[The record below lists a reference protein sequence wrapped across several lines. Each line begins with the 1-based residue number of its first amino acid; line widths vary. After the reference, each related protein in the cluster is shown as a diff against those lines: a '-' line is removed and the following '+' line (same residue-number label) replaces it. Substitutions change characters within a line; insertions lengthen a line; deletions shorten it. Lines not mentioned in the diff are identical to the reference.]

1 MKFARAVV
9 LSAVASCSGAALSA
23 QAPPSPE
30 RSVHVTLI
38 PRAGLVIPDAYM
50 YEQYVNFSGDGPV
63 EWTNGSLGRALV
75 VGIGCEVGSADR
87 RLMLRGEILRSLDG
101 WLSAAHSVVVPRQ
114 MFEPPRVE
122 TTWLDARVALTLVS
136 VQLVLPTRLTVWSS
150 EPYVLAGVAGKRYD
164 VGDPTTVNDV
174 EAILPASGTTWGVDV
189 GAGITVPLFGASL
202 DLQGRDAVNRYWG
215 KTEHDFVVSTG
226 VAVRIR

>member
-1 MKFARAVV
+1 
-9 LSAVASCSGAALSA
+9 
-23 QAPPSPE
+23 
-30 RSVHVTLI
+30 
-38 PRAGLVIPDAYM
+38 M
-50 YEQYVNFSGDGPV
+50 YEQYANFSGDGPV

-75 VGIGCEVGSADR
+75 VGVGCEVGYADR
-87 RLMLRGEILRSLDG
+87 RLMLRGEVLRSLDG

-114 MFEPPRVE
+114 MFEAPRVE
-122 TTWLDARVALTLVS
+122 TTWLDAPVAMTMVS
-136 VQLVLPTRLTVWSS
+136 VQLVLPTRLTLWGS

-164 VGDPTTVNDV
+164 VGDPTTVNEVD
-174 EAILPASGTTWGVDV
+174 AILPSSGTTWGADI
-189 GAGITVPLFGASL
+189 GAGITFPLFGASL